1 MKRSDQTKRRGS
13 EIFFFLISDDDG
25 CRFIVKKKKKKKER
39 VKICVYKI
47 FEKTITGTKIRDTYI
62 LSTILSF

>member
-25 CRFIVKKKKKKKER
+25 CRFIVKKKKKKER